1 MTDKQ
6 NQTATHPAGRDM
18 HPDKSVKHS
27 NVGAQ
32 SQSKGHNPTVK
43 SGGDKGYKGQRA
55 AK

>member
-27 NVGAQ
+27 SVGAK
-32 SQSKGHNPTVK
+32 SVPHNPTVK
-43 SGGDKGYKGQRA
+43 SGGDHKGGHKGKGR
-55 AK
+55 